1 MFKRGYV
8 VLLLISASACGDGNS
23 TPSAPSTTQVAGVW
37 TGTLTQTSAS
47 GLFEGLDSNQ
57 GECLALFQLSTG
69 RSDRFTA
76 SIEQTGITLAATATS
91 QATGQSCSYSG
102 TAENNTI
109 ALTINAS
116 TATEINCSPS
126 RYQVMCDGA
135 SRDVYL
141 ISRSIAGTVSGN
153 TISGKSGE
161 TWRVLVN
168 GKEEN
173 GAVVVNNSFTLS
185 R

>member
-1 MFKRGYV
+1 MFKRGFV
-8 VLLLISASACGDGNS
+8 VLLLILVWACGGGNS

-47 GLFEGLDSNQ
+47 GSFEGLDSNQ
-57 GECLALFQLSTG
+57 GECLAFFQLSNG
-69 RSDRFTA
+69 GSDRFTA
-76 SIEQTGITLAATATS
+76 SIAQTGITLAATAIS
-91 QATGQSCSYSG
+91 QATGQSCSYNG
-102 TAENNTI
+102 TAENSTI
-109 ALTINAS
+109 SLTIDGS
-116 TATEINCSPS
+116 TMTATNCNSS
-126 RYQVMCDGA
+126 SYQVTCDGA
-135 SRDVYL
+135 ARDVYL

-161 TWRVLVN
+161 TWRVLVG

-173 GAVVVNNSFTLS
+173 GAILVNNSFTLS